1 MRGSLMKFDKSGRRV
16 SATILKSHHEDS
28 LHIALESKHENISD
42 STMSVVLDM
51 IHEDRVS
58 DFNVCLEKMRVALA

>member
-1 MRGSLMKFDKSGRRV
+1 MNFDENGRRV

-58 DFNVCLEKMRVALA
+58 DFNICLEKMRVALA

>member
-1 MRGSLMKFDKSGRRV
+1 MNFDENGRMV